1 MMSKNI
7 TPSELFNNSRYEL
20 IETVS
25 YNELKPFI
33 LRTIQKKSRI
43 ITFYSVLQ
51 IIAIITLAALFIFF
65 IFRSFSAQ
73 SIDKALIWLGASLV
87 FSFTLLIPLHEVIHA
102 LAFLLVGKRS
112 IGFGADLKK
121 FIFYAEAHRQVVNQR
136 EMTVVA
142 LAPLLTIALVSIL
155 LGISLWN
162 TPAVLF
168 FAGIFL
174 LHFLFCAGDMAMI
187 AYFRQEDE
195 ILSFDDRNERQSYFF
210 RVKSE
215 GN

>member
-1 MMSKNI
+1 MISKNI

-25 YNELKPFI
+25 YDELKPFI
-33 LRTIQKKSRI
+33 LRTIQKKSRL

-51 IIAIITLAALFIFF
+51 IIALTALAALVVFF
-65 IFRSFSAQ
+65 IFRSVSAR
-73 SIDKALIWLGASLV
+73 SIDEALIGLGASLI
-87 FSFTLLIPLHEVIHA
+87 FSFTLLIPLHEAIHA
-102 LAFLLVGKRS
+102 LAFLLAGKRS

-121 FIFYAEAHRQVVNQR
+121 FIFYAEAHRQVVNQG
-136 EMTVVA
+136 EMTFVA
-142 LAPLLTIALVSIL
+142 LAPLFTIALVSIL
-155 LGISLWN
+155 PGIYFWN
-162 TPAVLF
+162 TPAVWF

-187 AYFRQEDE
+187 AYFRQADE